1 MTLVLA
7 VFVSIEHRVSCQ
19 MIRAQITAR
28 LGRRSS
34 LKISVWFPRG
44 WWLDVILRLVSPFL
58 PYWTLFF
65 DAEVHGMKVAAIL
78 LVISEQIRKQQ
89 PSYPNVGP
97 GDTVVGSLLPS
108 LYRYVLVFPC
118 SSFGAST
125 SDSTSTAYTNSTAYT
140 Y

>member
-34 LKISVWFPRG
+34 LKISAFSPRC
-44 WWLDVILRLVSPFL
+44 
-58 PYWTLFF
+58 TLFF
-65 DAEVHGMKVAAIL
+65 DDEVCGVKVAAIL